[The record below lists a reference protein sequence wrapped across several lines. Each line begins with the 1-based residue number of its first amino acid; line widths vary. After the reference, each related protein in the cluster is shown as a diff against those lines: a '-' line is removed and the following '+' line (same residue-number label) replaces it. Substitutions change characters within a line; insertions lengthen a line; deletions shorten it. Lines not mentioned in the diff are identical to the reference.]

1 MLTIYRRHRKDCK
14 QRAKGRKHRHC
25 QCPIWV
31 DGALGGK
38 EMRESLKLRDW
49 QRAQEM
55 IREWEAEDRR
65 TRQQEKQI
73 TIKDAHEKFIADA
86 EARKLN
92 DSTLYKYR
100 LLFRQLDG
108 FAETYKLQFLTQLD
122 LDTLATFRATWTE
135 GPRTSLKK
143 LERVRA
149 FMRFAEK
156 RKWIDDNPAT
166 ELKAPKVPNKPTMP
180 FTREEMIRIFAALEP
195 YGKSAGARN
204 ARRLRAFVLLLRYSG
219 LRIGDATQLDVSRL
233 DGNKILLH
241 TQKTGVPVYCVLP
254 GVVVEA
260 LNVAPRSSE
269 RYFFW
274 TGVSKVH
281 SAKGKWQRRLQRL
294 FEFAKVPK
302 GHPHQ
307 FRDTFAVELLLA
319 GVPLDRVSILLGHSS
334 IRITERHYA
343 PWTRSR
349 QEQIE
354 ADLRAAWGS
363 DPVIGEVH
371 AGYTGKRAA
380 RTPVPQQVCNIF
392 KRSALHS
399 QTTRERMSQ
408 VVPAKVLDLRL
419 NHCVV
424 EPMPPVFKRLTCLFG
439 LEHTPSPLAPVVHN
453 PQGGNRSII

>member
-1 MLTIYRRHRKDCK
+1 
-14 QRAKGRKHRHC
+14 
-25 QCPIWV
+25 
-31 DGALGGK
+31 
-38 EMRESLKLRDW
+38 
-49 QRAQEM
+49 
-55 IREWEAEDRR
+55 
-65 TRQQEKQI
+65 
-73 TIKDAHEKFIADA
+73 
-86 EARKLN
+86 
-92 DSTLYKYR
+92 
-100 LLFRQLDG
+100 
-108 FAETYKLQFLTQLD
+108 
-122 LDTLATFRATWTE
+122 
-135 GPRTSLKK
+135 
-143 LERVRA
+143 
-149 FMRFAEK
+149 MRFAEK

-180 FTREEMIRIFAALEP
+180 FTREEMIRIFAAIEP

-233 DGNKILLH
+233 DGNKLLLH

-254 GVVVEA
+254 DVVVEA

-274 TGVSKVH
+274 TGASKVH

-354 ADLRAAWGS
+354 ADLRAAWS
-363 DPVIGEVH
+363 NDPVIGEVH

-380 RTPVPQQVCNIF
+380 RTPVFSRRRIGRGGGDRNPHFQYSQGLT
-392 KRSALHS
+392 KHSAE
-399 QTTRERMSQ
+399 QKETT
-408 VVPAKVLDLRL
+408 
-419 NHCVV
+419 
-424 EPMPPVFKRLTCLFG
+424 
-439 LEHTPSPLAPVVHN
+439 
-453 PQGGNRSII
+453 